1 MAWEKWQ
8 FEAAEAERQRMLMLR
23 SAMRWVQGMMAKAF
37 YTWKTISAGHRR
49 QKQMLRR
56 AMGKFIYR
64 QQAEGFAQWLQFV
77 RDKKAA
83 ERNARKALLR
93 WKNRELSRGFLAWRE
108 FFLQRK
114 ATEANLRR
122 SLLRWKQTQLS
133 RAFQAWYAN
142 TVGRPKF
149 EGHERAASYL
159 LNAALGR
166 YFVNWRRI
174 KNLMNKRDAKRFKQ
188 EDDFVTQTKS
198 LMEQLQA
205 ALRRIAEL
213 EESTRNQ
220 QPANNLDDELDAAER
235 ARKRAEME
243 LEAARKRL
251 QDLLSKGDASSSD
264 LDQARREVQ
273 GLEDELARA
282 NTLIEKLR
290 ARIRELEE
298 ELRMLRAQLAKNMQD
313 GQKANEEW
321 LSEQARRKAAEDAE
335 ARRRLRE
342 QEERRRAEEEEAARR
357 KLLLQRQGDEDND
370 KIRKMLSHW
379 LNQNMSLA
387 MNKWRDEARHLRRIE
402 MLLKRVALR
411 WKKDKAYKL
420 LVKLRDYAEAKR
432 IKDLEFQAYL
442 TKTKTPTSR
451 ARASSKG
458 GYISPFQSPKNTT
471 TKK

>member
-1 MAWEKWQ
+1 MQ
-8 FEAAEAERQRMLMLR
+8 L
-23 SAMRWVQGMMAKAF
+23 
-37 YTWKTISAGHRR
+37 
-49 QKQMLRR
+49 
-56 AMGKFIYR
+56 
-64 QQAEGFAQWLQFV
+64 
-77 RDKKAA
+77 
-83 ERNARKALLR
+83 
-93 WKNRELSRGFLAWRE
+93 
-108 FFLQRK
+108 K

-122 SLLRWKQTQLS
+122 SLLRWKKTELS
-133 RAFQAWYAN
+133 RAFQTWYAN
-142 TVGRPKF
+142 TVGRPNF
-149 EGHERAASYL
+149 AGAYERAARYL
-159 LNAALGR
+159 LSAGLGR
-166 YFVNWRRI
+166 YFANWRRI
-174 KNLMNKRDAKRFKQ
+174 KNMMNKRDARRMKEEGDFAKQ
-188 EDDFVTQTKS
+188 TMS

-220 QPANNLDDELDAAER
+220 QPEKNLDDELDAAER

-243 LEAARKRL
+243 LEASRKRL
-251 QDLLSKGDASSSD
+251 QDLLNQGDASATD
-264 LDQARREVQ
+264 LDRARREVQ

-298 ELRMLRAQLAKNMQD
+298 ELRRLRAELAQSMQN
-313 GQKANEEW
+313 GQKANDEW
-321 LSEQARRKAAEDAE
+321 LSEQARRKAADDADARRRKLEDAE
-335 ARRRLRE
+335 ARRRE
-342 QEERRRAEEEEAARR
+342 EEERRRAEEEEAARR
-357 KLLLQRQGDEDND
+357 KLLLQKQGDEND
-370 KIRKMLSHW
+370 AIRKMMSHW

-458 GYISPFQSPKNTT
+458 GYISPFQSPKHTS